1 MKSRVLVCSGISFV
15 VGALVVLAIL
25 VFNPFVKAAKLTPAI
40 TTTDAADH
48 VVETFNIVMPDDV
61 VAVTHNG
68 RNIIDPRPA
77 GIPLFDEPA
86 LQSGLLLV
94 AKVRNEKR
102 EVVGFAVESEA
113 VDASSNP
120 LLGRMRMNTD
130 WTIVLP
136 ARGTIYVAQI
146 EDAGSIG
153 MEILPTVMLG
163 KEWNGRADF
172 VSTVG
177 PDSSGR
183 GVIVGGTRQF
193 EGITGSFVEVSH
205 LTHMSRQR
213 GGVGT
218 VELQLA
224 YKNPMGTREATRT
237 GPR

>member
-1 MKSRVLVCSGISFV
+1 MKSRVVICSGLSFV
-15 VGALVVLAIL
+15 VGAVVVLAIL

-48 VVETFNIVMPDDV
+48 IVETFNIVMPDDV

-68 RNIIDPRPA
+68 SNIINPRPV
-77 GIPLFDEPA
+77 GIALFDEPA

-94 AKVRNEKR
+94 AKIRNERR
-102 EVVGFAVESEA
+102 EIVGFAVESEA
-113 VDASSNP
+113 VDPSSNP
-120 LLGRMRMNTD
+120 MLGRMRMSTD

-136 ARGTIYVAQI
+136 GRGTIFVAQI
-146 EDAGSIG
+146 EDAGSI
-153 MEILPTVMLG
+153 EILPKVMLG

-177 PDSSGR
+177 PDPSGR

-193 EGITGSFVEVSH
+193 EGITGSFVELSH

-224 YKNPMGTREATRT
+224 YKYPTRAGELI
-237 GPR
+237 P